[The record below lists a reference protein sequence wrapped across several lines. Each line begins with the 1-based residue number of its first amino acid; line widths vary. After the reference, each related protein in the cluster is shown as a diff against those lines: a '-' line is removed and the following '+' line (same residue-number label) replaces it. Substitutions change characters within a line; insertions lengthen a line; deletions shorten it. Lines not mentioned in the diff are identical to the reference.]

1 MTQQPDSDIPD
12 DLIEQVKARHA
23 VARRRRS
30 YDQRASKLE
39 PHRAHILKL
48 HRGGASLRQIQFYLQ
63 TMARPSVVVQPS
75 TIMRYLNRLEAGISP

>member
-1 MTQQPDSDIPD
+1 MTQHSEDSVPD
-12 DLIEQVKARHA
+12 DLVEQVKARHD

-48 HRGGASLRQIQFYLQ
+48 YRGGASLRQIQFYLQ

-75 TIMRYLNRLEAGISP
+75 TIMRYLRRLETGVSP